1 MQRPIL
7 VLCLFASLA
16 LAPPARALERAAYS
30 ESGFDAALA
39 SGRPVLLHV
48 QRLRDPACRDQWQAA
63 ERLRESALTENA
75 VIMLIDTGT
84 QRAAL
89 RRFGITR
96 DCTLIAFRDGR
107 ETSRRIGTVD
117 PIGIRAMFGGPRSPQ
132 N

>member
-1 MQRPIL
+1 MPRPIL
-7 VLCLFASLA
+7 VLCLLAALA
-16 LAPPARALERAAYS
+16 LALPARALERDAYS
-30 ESGFDAALA
+30 ERAFDAALA

-48 QRLRDPACRDQWQAA
+48 QRTSFPACRDQWQAA

-75 VIMLIDTGT
+75 VIMLIDTDT

-89 RRFGITR
+89 RRFGIAR

-117 PIGIRAMFGGPRSPQ
+117 PVSIRAMFGTKP
-132 N
+132 